1 MAETSATSN
10 AGSSIVQALS
20 MGSGVDIQEL
30 ATTLAQAE
38 NQPRIDTITQKKEE
52 TSVSVSGYGQMKASI
67 SVLKTAFDN
76 MKNVS
81 DVTNKTVTNPN
92 PTALSL
98 AVTKQNELAVGS
110 YDVSIERLAQ
120 SAIIASDEF
129 TSQTQAL
136 NSGSA
141 FNISFV
147 IGSPSPTTSTVN
159 VATDTPAGIVAAV
172 NDADIG
178 VTARL
183 INKSATG
190 NEWVVLFEGKT
201 GTDNSF
207 TASSTP
213 DLGLADSDNQLQQA
227 QNSSIS
233 VNGLDSIE
241 RAGNKIS
248 DVIPGLEL
256 DLAAVELTPI
266 RINIA
271 EDSSVIRAAIEDL
284 VLTYNAFR
292 ETTTVLTTTDAET
305 GEAGA
310 LEKDKTF
317 VSMIQAQIK
326 NLLDKESSTASGG
339 LSTLRD
345 LGLRVQLSGE
355 LAIDEKTFS
364 KVIADNLADVRTMLT
379 ADTDNQTDFD
389 GGNKGLALDSSLVLK
404 GMLDTSGAISSRQS
418 TAETKI
424 EDYEKRLEALEKRL
438 EAAQQRYLTQFAAME
453 SLVQRSKSTGDY
465 LKGQFTAMEN
475 MYKS

>member
-1 MAETSATSN
+1 MAETSATSS

-38 NQPRIDTITQKKEE
+38 NQPRIDTISRKKEE
-52 TSVSVSGYGQMKASI
+52 TTVSVSGYGQLKASL
-67 SVLKTAFDN
+67 SLMKTAFDN
-76 MKNVS
+76 LKNVS

-98 AVTKQNELAVGS
+98 AVSKQNDLAAGS
-110 YDVSIERLAQ
+110 YDVSIERLAK
-120 SAIIASDEF
+120 SAIVASDEF
-129 TSQTQAL
+129 TSQTQSL
-136 NSGSA
+136 NSGTA
-141 FNISFV
+141 FDISFSV
-147 IGSPSPTTSTVN
+147 GSPSPSTTTVN
-159 VATDTPAGIVAAV
+159 VATDTPAGVVAAV
-172 NDADIG
+172 NAADIG
-178 VTARL
+178 ISARL

-190 NEWVVLFEGKT
+190 NEWVVLFEGET
-201 GTDNSF
+201 GVENSF
-207 TASSTP
+207 TASSSP
-213 DLGLADSDNQLQQA
+213 DLGLEDTANQLQQA
-227 QNSSIS
+227 QNSSIT
-233 VNGLDSIE
+233 VNGLDAIE
-241 RAGNKIS
+241 RAGNKIG

-256 DLAAVELTPI
+256 ELATLESTPI
-266 RINIA
+266 RISIA
-271 EDSSVIRAAIEDL
+271 EDSSVLRAAIEDI

-292 ETTTVLTTTDAET
+292 ETTTTLTTEDAET

-326 NLLDKESSTASGG
+326 SLLDKESSTPSGG

-345 LGLRVQLSGE
+345 IGLRVQLSGE
-355 LAIDEKTFS
+355 LAIDETTFS
-364 KVIADNLADVRTMLT
+364 KVIADNLADVRTLLT

-404 GMLDTSGAISSRQS
+404 GMLDKSGAISSRQA